1 MYSNTTRNAQFPIF
15 APMSS
20 RQIIILVAFAA
31 LLLGLSLYYF
41 SSNQKPRFDWDD
53 SWSKSAYKES
63 SDEPYGTQVMHRLL
77 GGYFPG
83 HQLTD
88 IVKNVAEEL
97 PQDSTVGTPA
107 TYVFVGEAMYLDSM
121 STARLLD
128 FVKNGN
134 TALISSKTIPFDL
147 MFHLYYNECNENG
160 WDDYALDLQAD
171 AWLSLRQPALPGDSV
186 RCYYTKQNVTQ
197 PYNWHYI
204 ETRFFCDSLPQQPLG
219 YVNQHINFA
228 EFGFGKGRFLL
239 HTTPIAF
246 SNFSLLRPELRTY
259 AEGVLSYLPQ
269 GDIYWDALSRVP
281 EAVARRRN
289 DRISRTLA
297 EEHPLSYIL
306 QQPALAWA
314 WYLLAAMAAAWL
326 FFRGKRRQQ
335 IIPVLP
341 KNENSSYQFIS
352 TIANL
357 HFRERNFQGLCQ
369 QNMRLF
375 LAKVRE
381 RYGLVTPID
390 HSTGIIRPDSDF
402 IQRLTVV
409 SEVPEQQIQD
419 IFQQYAATVQ
429 YQPTED
435 MMVQL
440 YLAME
445 KFWKKADK

>member
-1 MYSNTTRNAQFPIF
+1 MSN
-15 APMSS
+15 
-20 RQIIILVAFAA
+20 RQIIILVAFAM
-31 LLLGLSLYYF
+31 LLLGGSLVYYYR
-41 SSNQKPRFDWDD
+41 NQSPRFDWDD
-53 SWSKSAYKES
+53 SWNKKAYQETNT
-63 SDEPYGTQVMHRLL
+63 EPYGTQVMHRLL
-77 GGYFPG
+77 DDYFPE
-83 HQLTD
+83 HQLKD
-88 IVKNVAEEL
+88 LVKNVATEL
-97 PQDSTVGTPA
+97 PQDSSPVTPA
-107 TYVFVGEAMYLDSM
+107 TYVFVGEAMYLDSS

-128 FVKNGN
+128 FVKSGN

-147 MFHLYYNECNENG
+147 MFHLYYKECNENG
-160 WDDYALDLQAD
+160 WDDYSLYLHTGV
-171 AWLSLRQPALPGDSV
+171 WLSLRQPALPVDSV
-186 RCYYTKQNVTQ
+186 QCYYSKQNVVQ

-204 ETRFFCDSLPQQPLG
+204 ENWFFCDSLPQQPLG
-219 YVNQHINFA
+219 YLDQRINFA
-228 EFGFGKGRFLL
+228 EFPLGKGRFLL

-281 EAVARRRN
+281 EAVGRRRN
-289 DRISRTLA
+289 NRNAFSRTLD

-314 WYLLAAMAAAWL
+314 WYLLAAMAGAWL

-381 RYGLVTPID
+381 RYGFVTPID
-390 HSTGIIRPDSDF
+390 HSTGAIRTDSDF
-402 IQRLTVV
+402 IQRLAVV

-419 IFQQYAATVQ
+419 IFRQYAATVQ

-445 KFWKKADK
+445 KFWNKAEGRT